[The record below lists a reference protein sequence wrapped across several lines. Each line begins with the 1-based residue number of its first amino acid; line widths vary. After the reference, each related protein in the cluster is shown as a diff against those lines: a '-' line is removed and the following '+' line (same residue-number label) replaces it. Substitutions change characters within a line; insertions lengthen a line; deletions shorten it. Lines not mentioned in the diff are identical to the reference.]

1 MTDTNRTIKSD
12 DYSLVLKPLLEIP
25 KVRHVVVA
33 SSDGM
38 LVAASENLPRDRA
51 EGVAAMSSSVLS
63 AIRATTNAALQPDTD
78 DPVDNPIETITTITE
93 LGTCMMMPA
102 GYNAF
107 LVVFG
112 DQDMPMGVVAGL
124 AARQA
129 RKVGEKLMSVPARD
143 AGGTRS

>member
-1 MTDTNRTIKSD
+1 MTDTDRAIKSD
-12 DYSLVLKPLLEIP
+12 DYSLVLKPLLEVSQ
-25 KVRHVVVA
+25 VRHAVIA

-38 LVAASENLPRDRA
+38 LVAASEALPRDRA

-63 AIRATTNAALQPDTD
+63 AIRATTNAALQPD
-78 DPVDNPIETITTITE
+78 PGNPIDNPIETITTITE

-107 LVVFG
+107 LVVVG
-112 DQDMPMGVVAGL
+112 DPDMPMGVVAGL

-143 AGGTRS
+143 VGGMPS